1 MKMIKSSFNRLLAFA
16 LVLMLAFTAAVPVF
30 AASGDNLLTIT
41 IRNNKGLP
49 KMTDNQF
56 AAYQLFKGTPYQED
70 DTEHKNVTENDWNA
84 SNWNNYTLA
93 DIEWGDGVN
102 GSNLLSALKALS
114 YDTDNE
120 NWSEFFDAYKEN
132 ANVFANIDSAAQLA
146 ELLVGKSNAFLQ
158 KFSKFV
164 VKGSGKEDSSGFLTS
179 SAAKSIVTEE
189 TKSLEAIK
197 QQSIIQVNNP
207 GYYLIVEEGDHNI
220 ADAVSEYILAVLGNQ
235 EIDLKA
241 SAPTVDK
248 NIVSGDDL
256 LKGDVA
262 GISDTVT
269 FELTGDLS
277 KNFMDF
283 NTYEYIFT
291 DTLSKGLTYA
301 GNMVVTVLQG
311 DVTYTIASSEYT
323 VTPASANTDEVP
335 AADTLITVTFENLRK
350 ESGLSFTT
358 RNPLEEPASGKI
370 VLDESAKIYVTY
382 DAVVNE
388 NAVIGSVGNPN
399 DVNLTYS
406 NDPNTNDKGKTE
418 DKRVYVYAFGLD
430 LVKVGS
436 DAAHDDEGLPG
447 AGFTLKNSQEKYAQ
461 FEDATDSEGNA
472 IRRLVNWVDASTVDD
487 LISQYNTA
495 KEAYNKAANND
506 EKAATKNTLDDKAK
520 ALESYLLTSK
530 EKGKIPNVTGLDE
543 GKYTLTEIIT
553 PDGYNTMDPFWFQ
566 IRATFAESGKL
577 ESVIYVPMIGKFQ
590 TYTATSTNAGE
601 TSPGAVFSSGLL
613 PETLTNIKA
622 PFLPFTGGMGIILF
636 YILGG
641 LLIAGAVIYI
651 VVSAKKRNKKE
662 ENI

>member
-1 MKMIKSSFNRLLAFA
+1 MKMIKSSFNRLLALA

-30 AASGDNLLTIT
+30 AASGDNLTIT

-49 KMTDNQF
+49 EMTDNQF

-102 GSNLLSALKALS
+102 GSNLLFALKALS

-120 NWSEFFDAYKEN
+120 NWSEFFDADKEN

-164 VKGSGKEDSSGFLTS
+164 VKGSGKEGSSGFLTS

-311 DVTYTIASSEYT
+311 GVTYTIASSEYT

-487 LISQYNTA
+487 LISEYNAA